1 MVERVRNDLHLHHL
15 IIFFHSSETR
25 DHFETNLIVEN
36 YEVCAIFQFLKPSE
50 AFKFSPLNRNFCPE
64 FSFSLYWIITMDH
77 YVLSTLNGDFFRPYQ
92 AVFFIILAKSWP
104 RNKLSNIIK
113 VSLTTRLNNVSR
125 QSFQSWLWPL
135 NYLQMSGFTV
145 SCLTHTHIRLSR
157 IYFTKLRC
165 L

>member
-36 YEVCAIFQFLKPSE
+36 HEVCAIFHFLK
-50 AFKFSPLNRNFCPE
+50 AFKFSPWNRNFCLE
-64 FSFSLYWIITMDH
+64 FSFSLYRIITMDH
-77 YVLSTLNGDFFRPYQ
+77 YVLSTLNGDFCRPYQ

-145 SCLTHTHIRLSR
+145 SCLKRIVIRLSWLDL
-157 IYFTKLRC
+157 TKLRC
-165 L
+165 F